1 MDGPDQVR
9 HGLIDAQAVLSSLR
23 GSKAIMFDLQ
33 PAQHSHAAFGQG
45 VALDPRVAQIGRH
58 PLEVLF
64 EEADELLEGLGVYP
78 VHGHLLQCRERC
90 TGLLLIRAVLEDVPH
105 AAKERAEMADLLVR
119 LDDTAQLLFLLLAQ
133 ALFSLEQDVAIV
145 PQALG
150 QSHQFLLIP
159 RRAGLLASSL
169 MRPATLDRP
178 FPELA
183 PGILHDM
190 EIVVTLWPPLPRR
203 PSEWRCNRPC
213 SPRCRK
219 HRIGARASSSA
230 PQT

>member
-1 MDGPDQVR
+1 MDGPVQVF

-23 GSKAIMFDLQ
+23 GSKAVMLDLQ

-45 VALDPRVAQIGRH
+45 VALDPLVAQIGRH

-64 EEADELLEGLGVYP
+64 EEADDLLEGLGVYP

-90 TGLLLIRAVLEDVPH
+90 AGLLLICAVLEEAPH
-105 AAKERAEMADLLVR
+105 AAKERAETADLLVR
-119 LDDTAQLLFLLLAQ
+119 LDDTAQLLFLLLAH

-145 PQALG
+145 PEALG

-169 MRPATLDRP
+169 MLPAALDRP

-183 PGILHDM
+183 PSILHDM
-190 EIVVTLWPPLPRR
+190 EIVILDGHRCPEDRANGVVVGLATIDVESIE
-203 PSEWRCNRPC
+203 SE
-213 SPRCRK
+213 S
-219 HRIGARASSSA
+219 
-230 PQT
+230 

>member
-1 MDGPDQVR
+1 MDGPAQVL
-9 HGLIDAQAVLSSLR
+9 HGLIDAQTVLSSLR

-45 VALDPRVAQIGRH
+45 VALDPLVAQIDCH

-64 EEADELLEGLGVYP
+64 EEADELLEGLG
-78 VHGHLLQCRERC
+78 
-90 TGLLLIRAVLEDVPH
+90 
-105 AAKERAEMADLLVR
+105 
-119 LDDTAQLLFLLLAQ
+119 
-133 ALFSLEQDVAIV
+133 
-145 PQALG
+145 
-150 QSHQFLLIP
+150 
-159 RRAGLLASSL
+159 
-169 MRPATLDRP
+169 
-178 FPELA
+178 

-219 HRIGARASSSA
+219 HRIGARAS
-230 PQT
+230 